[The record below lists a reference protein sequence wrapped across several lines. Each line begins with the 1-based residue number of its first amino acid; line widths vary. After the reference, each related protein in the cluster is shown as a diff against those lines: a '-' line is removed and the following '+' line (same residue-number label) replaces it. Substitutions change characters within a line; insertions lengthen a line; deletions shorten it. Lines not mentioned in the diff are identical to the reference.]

1 DMTPSEKKLWS
12 ALRDR
17 RFAAYKFRRQVP
29 VGPYVA
35 DFICF
40 EARLIVELDGSQHAQ
55 SAHDA
60 TRDAWLANQDFLVK
74 RFWNDEVVRNLDS
87 VLDTIAAVVVDRKRP
102 EASEEFMSG
111 LRYSI
116 DGRTP

>member
-1 DMTPSEKKLWS
+1 MTLAEKRLWS

-29 VGPYVA
+29 VGTYVA
-35 DFICF
+35 DFMCF

-60 TRDAWLANQDFLVK
+60 ERDAWLTSQDFHIK
-74 RFWNDEVVRNLDS
+74 RFWNGEVFNNLES
-87 VLDTIAAVVVDRKRP
+87 VLDTIAAALVERTEPCVA
-102 EASEEFMSG
+102 EAPNAK
-111 LRYSI
+111 LRYSLA
-116 DGRTP
+116 GRIP

>member
-1 DMTPSEKKLWS
+1 MTPAEKRLWS

-40 EARLIVELDGSQHAQ
+40 EARLIVEVDGSQHAQ
-55 SAHDA
+55 SAHDSE
-60 TRDAWLANQDFLVK
+60 RDAWLASQEFLVK
-74 RFWNDEVVRNLDS
+74 RFWNDEVVRNLEG
-87 VLDTIAAVVVDRKRP
+87 VLDTIAAVVVARTAPGVSEKRNP
-102 EASEEFMSG
+102 G
-111 LRYSI
+111 LHYSL
-116 DGRTP
+116 DGQTP